1 MLLALL
7 GVGATSCIV
16 PCMYGTP
23 NADWTV
29 KGKVVDEAGKPVAG
43 LQVVLGNQYEN
54 SEQVIYDQNYWP
66 LDTLQTAG
74 DGTYHLESNGFP
86 IQQLEVH
93 VQDIDG
99 ELRGGEYED
108 AHIIVK
114 QIEYKDGKIVNE
126 DEFERAQTKLINE
139 EYLDQQGKHTDPQ
152 DFIDNPEVYI
162 FGEQAAE
169 EQAPAPKSKKKK
181 EKSKK

>member
-1 MLLALL
+1 MIMKRLFKNPRRTGFFSIFLALL
-7 GVGATSCIV
+7 GLGTSGCILTV
-16 PCMYGTP
+16 MYGSP
-23 NADWTV
+23 SADWSV
-29 KGKVVDEAGKPVAG
+29 KGKVVDEDNKPISG
-43 LQVVLGNQYEN
+43 LQVVLANYFEN
-54 SEQVIYDQNYWP
+54 TNEVIYDQNYWP

-114 QIEYKDGKIVNE
+114 QIEYKDGKGWYSGHADIRVP
-126 DEFERAQTKLINE
+126 DIIL
-139 EYLDQQGKHTDPQ
+139 
-152 DFIDNPEVYI
+152 
-162 FGEQAAE
+162 
-169 EQAPAPKSKKKK
+169 KKK
-181 EKSKK
+181 